1 MDALLSSWTAGN
13 PFGWTGIAAGLGL
26 LLVAMVVLP
35 PSQRPR
41 LRAPLLFV
49 VLHGATAMAQR
60 LAPPHVDASRPWFI
74 LSLAFLWLAFAQLLP
89 LLLVDGMLGH
99 RLRWQMPK
107 IFRDILQLGVYF
119 GVLLVVLHSVGVE
132 PRSLLTTSALLTAVI
147 GLSLQDTLGN
157 LFAGLAIQAQRPFEV
172 GDYVQLADS
181 VEPLGRVVEI
191 NWRATKV
198 ITNDRIEIIVPNAN
212 LARSS
217 IRNFSRPEP
226 YLRRH
231 IRVQAPYEFAPSH
244 IRSLMLRAVE
254 GTPGVL
260 TQPQPQV
267 IVGDFAADGMV
278 YILRYFTDDIE
289 GVHPVDG
296 RVRERIWHAFRRA
309 GVAIP
314 YAQRD
319 VHVYQMQAEDT
330 HKTRDLKLAQ
340 RRRTLRGVELFD
352 VLPDEAIDLLCGLVH
367 SRRYAAGEFI
377 LRRGD
382 PGSDAFIVEQGTV
395 AVVVDQGGNQFS
407 EVARLGAGKVFGEMS
422 LMTGAA
428 RTATVRAVDDVA
440 LLVIDKAAFQQVLQ
454 ESPELAGRLAAVL
467 AQRNEQLERE
477 QARVSDASQQ
487 AGDGTSDILDRL
499 RAFFSL

>member
-1 MDALLSSWTAGN
+1 MDALLSRWTSGN
-13 PFGWTGIAAGLGL
+13 PLGWSGLVVGVA
-26 LLVAMVVLP
+26 LLVVAAVILP
-35 PSQRPR
+35 AAQRRR
-41 LRAPLLFV
+41 LRTPLLFV
-49 VLHGATAMAQR
+49 VLHVVASVAQR

-89 LLLVDGMLGH
+89 LLLVDGLLGH
-99 RLRWQMPK
+99 RMRWQMPK
-107 IFRDILQLGVYF
+107 IFRDILQLAVYF

-132 PRSLLTTSALLTAVI
+132 PGSLLTTSALLTAVI

-172 GDYVQLADS
+172 GDYVQLIDS

-198 ITNDRIEIIVPNAN
+198 ITNDRIEITVPNAN

-244 IRSLMLRAVE
+244 IRSLMLRAVD

-260 TQPQPQV
+260 GEPQPQV

-278 YILRYFTDDIE
+278 YVLRYFTDDIE

-319 VHVYQMQAEDT
+319 VHVVHKQAEDT
-330 HKTRDLKLAQ
+330 HHARDLKLAK
-340 RRRTLRGVELFD
+340 RRRTLRGIELFD
-352 VLPDEAIDLLCGLVH
+352 VLPDAAIDLLSGLVH

-382 PGSDAFIVEQGTV
+382 QGTDAFLVEHGAVAVVVEQGTG
-395 AVVVDQGGNQFS
+395 QYT
-407 EVARLGAGKVFGEMS
+407 EVARLGPGKFFGEMS
-422 LMTGAA
+422 LLTGAT
-428 RTATVRAVDDVA
+428 RTATVRAVEDVA

-454 ESPELAGRLAAVL
+454 ESPELAGRLAEVL

-477 QARVSDASQQ
+477 QARVSDLAQSP
-487 AGDGTSDILDRL
+487 DHTSDILDRL
-499 RAFFSL
+499 RAFFSI